1 MRWVLIGLGVLLALI
16 GVVWILQGT
25 GVLLGSVMTGQPFW
39 AAMGLLALIGGLV
52 LLFFGARRRA
62 PGPRL

>member
-1 MRWVLIGLGVLLALI
+1 MRWVMLGLGVLLTLI

-25 GVLLGSVMTGQPFW
+25 GVLLGSVMTGQSFW
-39 AAMGLLALIGGLV
+39 AIMGLLALIGGLV

-62 PGPRL
+62 SGSRP

>member
-1 MRWVLIGLGVLLALI
+1 MRWVMIGLGVLLTLI

-25 GVLLGSVMTGQPFW
+25 GLLPGSMMSGQSFW
-39 AAMGLLALIGGLV
+39 AWMGLLALIGGVV

-62 PGPRL
+62 SGSRP

>member
-1 MRWVLIGLGVLLALI
+1 MRWVMLGLGVLLTLI

-25 GVLLGSVMTGQPFW
+25 GVLLGSVMTGQSFW
-39 AAMGLLALIGGLV
+39 AIMGLLALIGGLA

-62 PGPRL
+62 SGSRP

>member
-16 GVVWILQGT
+16 GVLWILQGT

-39 AAMGLLALIGGLV
+39 AVMGLLALIGGLV

-62 PGPRL
+62 SGPRL